1 MERKPLI
8 VEGTKIGSSSDFLD
22 NFYSKLPSRY
32 DFLGIFKML
41 KC

>member
-22 NFYSKLPSRY
+22 NFYSKLPSR
-32 DFLGIFKML
+32 
-41 KC
+41 